1 MINIEQ
7 AKQQAH
13 DLLASGSPDR
23 AIVVMTTPF
32 KLAILN
38 THLSIYRYMVDGAE
52 NVEGTL
58 DILHEIQ
65 EDVQKVIIQ
74 ILQQEFPSS

>member
-1 MINIEQ
+1 MISIEH
-7 AKQQAH
+7 ARQQAH
-13 DLLASGSPDR
+13 DLLSSGDPDR

-38 THLSIYRYMVDGAE
+38 THLSIYRYILGESE

-65 EDVQKVIIQ
+65 EDVQRVVTQ
-74 ILQQEFPSS
+74 ILQQEFPQS

>member
-1 MINIEQ
+1 MISVDH
-7 AKQQAH
+7 ARQQAR
-13 DLLASGSPDR
+13 DLLASGDPDR

-38 THLSIYRYMVDGAE
+38 THLSIYREMLGEGE

-65 EDVQKVIIQ
+65 EDVQNVVTQ
-74 ILQQEFPSS
+74 ILRQGFPPS